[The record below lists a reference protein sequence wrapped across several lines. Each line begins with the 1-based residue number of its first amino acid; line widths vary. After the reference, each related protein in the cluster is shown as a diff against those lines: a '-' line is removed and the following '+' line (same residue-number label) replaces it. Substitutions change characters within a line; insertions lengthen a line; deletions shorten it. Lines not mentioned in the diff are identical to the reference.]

1 MNINTSVIAAIT
13 IGILGACVLPKINN
27 AVVFYP
33 KQIHVNE
40 LNKLS
45 QKYAKHIELCDF
57 NIKKDKLYGCLINIS
72 RRPSW
77 NDTIFLYSHGNSGWF
92 GQLTTYPQIAELSKY
107 GSIFLYDYRGYGANS
122 GKPSEKNC
130 YEDILGAWNFLSKK
144 GVPSS
149 KIIVFGHSLGT
160 SISTYLVSNLI
171 KYNRQL
177 PAALMLEAPFTSIRD
192 MANHIY
198 PGLEFLSM
206 NKLNNIKYLKIIDD
220 HNKQKNTKKIPILI
234 MHSEIDEIV
243 PYSQGRKLSK
253 NVGCTF
259 VNIEG
264 SHNEPTYTSGVY
276 NFLNKLFQ

>member
-107 GSIFLYDYRGYGANS
+107 GSIFLYDYRLICNNS
-122 GKPSEKNC
+122 TF
-130 YEDILGAWNFLSKK
+130 I
-144 GVPSS
+144 
-149 KIIVFGHSLGT
+149 
-160 SISTYLVSNLI
+160 LI
-171 KYNRQL
+171 KGHL
-177 PAALMLEAPFTSIRD
+177 
-192 MANHIY
+192 
-198 PGLEFLSM
+198 
-206 NKLNNIKYLKIIDD
+206 KYRL
-220 HNKQKNTKKIPILI
+220 QMILI
-234 MHSEIDEIV
+234 SFSCNQCLTLMREAISD
-243 PYSQGRKLSK
+243 SCS
-253 NVGCTF
+253 VGCIKMKAVAIQPLDT
-259 VNIEG
+259 
-264 SHNEPTYTSGVY
+264 
-276 NFLNKLFQ
+276 K